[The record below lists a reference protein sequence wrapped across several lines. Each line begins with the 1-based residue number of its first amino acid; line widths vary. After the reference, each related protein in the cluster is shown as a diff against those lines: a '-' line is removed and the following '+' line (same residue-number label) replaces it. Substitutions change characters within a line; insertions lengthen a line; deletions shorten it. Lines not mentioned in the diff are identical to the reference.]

1 MRASASDSTVNVEVK
16 LSQALPKIE
25 IENLTKRNTFKS
37 GRGQTGTSTI
47 TMSISVWYFHI
58 ECGAMNWASDVLV
71 RHSGS

>member
-47 TMSISVWYFHI
+47 TMSIV
-58 ECGAMNWASDVLV
+58 VLSYRV
-71 RHSGS
+71 RRDELGF